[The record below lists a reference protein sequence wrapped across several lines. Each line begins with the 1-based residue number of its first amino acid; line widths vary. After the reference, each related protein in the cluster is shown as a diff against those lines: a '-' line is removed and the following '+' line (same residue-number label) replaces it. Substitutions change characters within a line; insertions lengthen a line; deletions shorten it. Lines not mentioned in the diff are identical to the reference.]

1 MRNSPLRSQSGFT
14 LIELLVVILIIGIL
28 AAIALPA
35 FLNQRAKSQDAE
47 AKVYLVA
54 AQKALEIWHH
64 DHDSYGTATMADL
77 AEIDGALARPLN
89 PSLSGTPDTF
99 AATFESASKS
109 DGGGSFTLERLA
121 DGSYLRTCANAGKG
135 GCKADSSW

>member
-1 MRNSPLRSQSGFT
+1 MRSSSLRSQSGFT

-35 FLNQRAKSQDAE
+35 FLNQRSKSQDAE

-54 AQKALEIWHH
+54 AEKALEIWHH

-77 AEIDGALARPLN
+77 AEIDGALERPIN
-89 PSLSGTPDTF
+89 PVLTGNEDSFTV
-99 AATFESASKS
+99 TFESASKAKGGGPFTLQRAS
-109 DGGGSFTLERLA
+109 DGTIKRTCGNAGQGACKS
-121 DGSYLRTCANAGKG
+121 DGS
-135 GCKADSSW
+135 W